1 MHRGLIDAALGDLD
15 GAAFVIN
22 VNRGLAPLINGIMI
36 TANTYCVAA
45 IPSDR
50 LRVSESEVKERFPFR
65 LSGEELSQPWVRVGT
80 ESAPAYF
87 NFSGHTP
94 ERLLSPSIID
104 PSAIIIA

>member
-22 VNRGLAPLINGIMI
+22 VNKGLAPLINGIII
-36 TANTYCVAA
+36 TANTYCIAA
-45 IPSDR
+45 IPADR
-50 LRVSESEVKERFPFR
+50 LRVGEADVKEALPFR
-65 LSGEELSQPWVRVGT
+65 LTSEELLEPWVRVGT
-80 ESAPAYF
+80 ESVPDYF

-94 ERLLSPSIID
+94 ERLLSPAIID